1 MYNITQKEFG
11 KYYISFGGAEREIR
25 FDDNRPYIILHF
37 DGENDKIIFLPYTVR
52 QELKK
57 VMVEA

>member
-11 KYYISFGGAEREIR
+11 KYFISYGGAEREIR
-25 FDDNRPYIILHF
+25 FNNNYPYIILHG
-37 DGENDKIIFLPYTVR
+37 DGENGKIVYLPYMVR

-57 VMVEA
+57 VMGEA